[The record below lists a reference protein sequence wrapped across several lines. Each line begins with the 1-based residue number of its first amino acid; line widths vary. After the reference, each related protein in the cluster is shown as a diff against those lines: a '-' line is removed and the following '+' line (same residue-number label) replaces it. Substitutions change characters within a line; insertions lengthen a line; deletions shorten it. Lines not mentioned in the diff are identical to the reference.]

1 MSAILALTG
10 SVDFGHPC
18 PFRLVMH
25 LSHECTRNGPSDK
38 VQGGRYSGSIRQGAG
53 EDGIAG
59 IIELWTGPTHTGS
72 CEIWC

>member
-1 MSAILALTG
+1 MSAILALTK

-38 VQGGRYSGSIRQGAG
+38 VQGR
-53 EDGIAG
+53 
-59 IIELWTGPTHTGS
+59 TV
-72 CEIWC
+72 